1 MAQNLFPDDD
11 QADLEDLEDGDEL
24 DDLDEPEDEAE
35 EPEEGFTSMRE
46 LYDALYNG
54 DGGPVYLSDGVWL
67 NPDGSVD

>member
-11 QADLEDLEDGDEL
+11 QADHVDLENLEDEDEL
-24 DDLDEPEDEAE
+24 DKPEDEAE

-46 LYDALYNG
+46 LYEALDNG